1 MHASNPVDPAVLLA
15 EGLAGLKLEL
25 AEPRQQTLLAYVGLI
40 LKWNR
45 VYNLTSV
52 RNPQQVVTRH
62 ILDSL
67 AVHSCIK
74 GPRILDVGS
83 GAGLPGVPLAVA
95 NPDWQVVMLDSNAKK
110 TRFIQQA
117 VAELGLANAA
127 VAQAR
132 VEEYRDEAGYDTV
145 ISRAFSSVE
154 NIATRAGALCRPDGR
169 ILAMKGVYP
178 LAELESVPE
187 GFTVRDVPR
196 LHVPGLDS
204 ERHLVWLEPVA

>member
-1 MHASNPVDPAVLLA
+1 MHSPNVGSPEVLLA
-15 EGLAGLKLEL
+15 DGLADLHLPLSGQQQEKLL
-25 AEPRQQTLLAYVGLI
+25 SYVDLI

-52 RNPQQVVTRH
+52 RNPSQVVTRH

-67 AVHSCIK
+67 AVYPFIH

-83 GAGLPGVPLAVA
+83 GAGLPGIPLAVA

-117 VAELGLANAA
+117 VADLGLANAEA
-127 VAQAR
+127 ANARLEEFQA
-132 VEEYRDEAGYDTV
+132 DLLFDTV

-154 NIATRAGALCRPDGR
+154 NIASQAGPLCKPDGR
-169 ILAMKGVYP
+169 MLAMKGVYP
-178 LAELESVPE
+178 LAELEAVPA
-187 GFTVRDVPR
+187 GFVVREVPR
-196 LHVPGLDS
+196 LHVPSLDG
-204 ERHLVWLEPVA
+204 ERHLVWLERT